1 MGIVYEAMLR
11 RGYIE
16 KWKSEGYS
24 FEAMDHK
31 NNFRDPE
38 SRNLQHRFTDEEHED
53 VRDECRRYNNIQDD
67 YEREE
72 HRDYRCYDYDE
83 SYMINDN
90 FETNQYQ
97 NNYNVRRDVHRMEK
111 SDYERGFDDNMDYE
125 DRYNY
130 QDANNQCSMYEP
142 NTQNNYYEPI
152 GEKWQIRNQQQ
163 SEQFNRRIYDNKEFD
178 YQNRN
183 TDLEEHWQNTDMTSQ
198 GYERENFNNRN
209 QYFQDYNTNSR
220 RYNEQQK
227 IYRRLCNRQE
237 PSFNND
243 YYRRDYF
250 INKRKFNRELDE
262 DFVIPP
268 VIFRESLTH
277 INLVKDTEQWDHN
290 ISPSINELQPA
301 IESEESS
308 DKKSIHSKEKPLEEE
323 QIVEYMN
330 PIMDSSNDEEDIS
343 ISEELQEK
351 EMKEFLDNEMFEDDE
366 ENKEDT
372 LQKSDSER
380 LYFTMESKKE
390 DKLNNHACPINKVL
404 QPENDIS
411 NFKVNHKLNEIK
423 SDKKINKK
431 IIEKN
436 KELSD
441 IIQVNNENVLI
452 IDNSYSLIEHMNSDN
467 SMTKLRKGKPPGKI
481 KSITQE
487 KLSIKNEEGS
497 KEEKFSVQVSN
508 ADVIISTNTYAE
520 IEEFIINKILSSGKS
535 LNQEILEMIE
545 YYISIHDQL
554 SRTHQKYFW
563 DTFLLDTNEKNEVIY
578 KFEENEILQSKIPK
592 IVVTKIPFNRL
603 GIG

>member
-1 MGIVYEAMLR
+1 MGTVYEAMLR

-38 SRNLQHRFTDEEHED
+38 SRNLQHRFSDEEHED
-53 VRDECRRYNNIQDD
+53 LRDECRRYNNIQDD

-111 SDYERGFDDNMDYE
+111 SDYERGFDYYDDNMDYE

-152 GEKWQIRNQQQ
+152 GKKWQIRNQPQ

-220 RYNEQQK
+220 KNSYTDDDQSYHLSERERRYNEQQK

-250 INKRKFNRELDE
+250 INKRKFNRERNE

-268 VIFRESLTH
+268 VIFRESLTNM
-277 INLVKDTEQWDHN
+277 NLVKDTEQWDHN
-290 ISPSINELQPA
+290 ISPSINELQSA

-330 PIMDSSNDEEDIS
+330 LIMDSSNDEEDIS
-343 ISEELQEK
+343 ISEELPEK
-351 EMKEFLDNEMFEDDE
+351 EMKEFVDNEMFEDDE

-380 LYFTMESKKE
+380 PYFTMESKKE
-390 DKLNNHACPINKVL
+390 HELNNHACPINEVL
-404 QPENDIS
+404 QQENDIS
-411 NFKVNHKLNEIK
+411 KSKVNYTLSEIK
-423 SDKKINKK
+423 SDQKINEK
-431 IIEKN
+431 IIEKS
-436 KELSD
+436 EEFSD
-441 IIQVNNENVLI
+441 IIQVNNENIPIV
-452 IDNSYSLIEHMNSDN
+452 DNSHSILEHVNSDGPII
-467 SMTKLRKGKPPGKI
+467 KLRKGM
-481 KSITQE
+481 
-487 KLSIKNEEGS
+487 KNEQEER
-497 KEEKFSVQVSN
+497 KEEFSGQTLNEYNNTLSETLYKKEVLTMN
-508 ADVIISTNTYAE
+508 NIISSKKTV
-520 IEEFIINKILSSGKS
+520 
-535 LNQEILEMIE
+535 NQENSEIAKDFSTRCLFKTINQKEIRKRDIH
-545 YYISIHDQL
+545 ISTVKSD
-554 SRTHQKYFW
+554 
-563 DTFLLDTNEKNEVIY
+563 
-578 KFEENEILQSKIPK
+578 
-592 IVVTKIPFNRL
+592 VTRKRKRRR
-603 GIG
+603 GH

>member
-1 MGIVYEAMLR
+1 MGTVYEAMLR

-90 FETNQYQ
+90 SETNQYQ
-97 NNYNVRRDVHRMEK
+97 NNYNVRRDVHRVEK
-111 SDYERGFDDNMDYE
+111 SDYERGFDYYDDNMDYE

-142 NTQNNYYEPI
+142 NTQNNYYKPI

-220 RYNEQQK
+220 KNSYTNDDRSYHLSERERRYNEQQK

-243 YYRRDYF
+243 CYRRDYF
-250 INKRKFNRELDE
+250 INKRKFNRERVD
-262 DFVIPP
+262 DFIIPP
-268 VIFRESLTH
+268 VIFSDSQPSM
-277 INLVKDTEQWDHN
+277 NLIKDKKQRDPN
-290 ISPSINELQPA
+290 VLPSINALQPT
-301 IESEESS
+301 IESEESREH
-308 DKKSIHSKEKPLEEE
+308 KTIRSIEKHLEEE
-323 QIVEYMN
+323 HIVEYMS
-330 PIMDSSNDEEDIS
+330 PIIDSSNDEEDIS
-343 ISEELQEK
+343 ISEELPEE
-351 EMKEFLDNEMFEDDE
+351 EMIKFWDSEMFEDDKG
-366 ENKEDT
+366 NKEDT
-372 LQKSDSER
+372 LQNPDPER
-380 LYFTMESKKE
+380 SNFTMELEEE
-390 DKLNNHACPINKVL
+390 DQFENNTCPINEVL
-404 QPENDIS
+404 QPKNDIS
-411 NFKVNHKLNEIK
+411 KSKGNHKLNETIL
-423 SDKKINKK
+423 DKKINEK
-431 IIEKN
+431 IIEKSE
-436 KELSD
+436 ELLY
-441 IIQVNNENVLI
+441 INQVNIENVSF
-452 IDNSYSLIEHMNSDN
+452 IDNSHSIVEHMNSGSPTTN
-467 SMTKLRKGKPPGKI
+467 LKKGKPPGKI

-487 KLSIKNEEGS
+487 QLSIKNEEGS
-497 KEEKFSVQVSN
+497 KEEELSVQISN
-508 ADVIISTNTYAE
+508 ADEIISTNTYV
-520 IEEFIINKILSSGKS
+520 K
-535 LNQEILEMIE
+535 
-545 YYISIHDQL
+545 
-554 SRTHQKYFW
+554 
-563 DTFLLDTNEKNEVIY
+563 
-578 KFEENEILQSKIPK
+578 
-592 IVVTKIPFNRL
+592 
-603 GIG
+603 